1 MPEGTAI
8 GYLTQQQSTAI
19 SLSSLFGLSSGSG
32 TTRTAAG
39 IGGTALVLDPGDF
52 AVVVRALET
61 LNKGRS
67 LSMPRMLA
75 GNNKPATIN
84 SVIQQPFVS
93 TNASDTV
100 ATTSFGG
107 TQDAG
112 TNVTITPTIAAGDHV
127 VLDYRISIS
136 AFVGES
142 SGPGIPPPRQQNSV
156 GGSVTI
162 PDGHTIA
169 IGGLRLAT
177 AAKAKSQIPL
187 LAQVPLLGEAFKNR
201 SNSASESRFYVFIR
215 ANVLRHA
222 SFEDLKRLSG
232 MRLEDAGLGDGLP
245 VATPRMIR

>member
-1 MPEGTAI
+1 MI
-8 GYLTQQQSTAI
+8 
-19 SLSSLFGLSSGSG
+19 
-32 TTRTAAG
+32 
-39 IGGTALVLDPGDF
+39 LDPGDF

-112 TNVTITPTIAAGDHV
+112 TTVTITPTIAAGDHV
-127 VLDYRISIS
+127 VLEYRISIS

-142 SGPGIPPPRQQNSV
+142 SSPGIPPPRQQNSL

-177 AAKAKSQIPL
+177 EAKARSQIPL
-187 LAQVPLLGEAFKNR
+187 LGDIPLLGEAFRNR
-201 SNSASESRFYVFIR
+201 SNSASESRFFVFIR
-215 ANVLRHA
+215 ANVLRHT
-222 SFEDLKRLSG
+222 SFEDLKRVSG
-232 MRLEDAGLGDGLP
+232 AGLKDAGLDDGMP
-245 VATPRMIR
+245 VSMPRMMR

>member
-1 MPEGTAI
+1 M
-8 GYLTQQQSTAI
+8 
-19 SLSSLFGLSSGSG
+19 FGLSSGTG
-32 TTRTAAG
+32 AARTAAG
-39 IGGTALVLDPGDF
+39 IGGTALILDPGDF

-112 TNVTITPTIAAGDHV
+112 TTVTITPTIAAGDHV
-127 VLDYRISIS
+127 VLEYRISIS

-142 SGPGIPPPRQQNSV
+142 SSPGIPPPRQQNSL

-177 AAKAKSQIPL
+177 EAKARSQIPL
-187 LAQVPLLGEAFKNR
+187 LGDIPVLGEAFRNR
-201 SNSASESRFYVFIR
+201 SNSASESRFFVFIR
-215 ANVLRHA
+215 ANVLRHT
-222 SFEDLKRLSG
+222 SFEDLKRASG
-232 MRLEDAGLGDGLP
+232 VGLKDAGLDDGMP
-245 VATPRMIR
+245 VTMPRMMR